1 MLWPAPWKVALPEG
15 GFRAGWRAKEWD
27 RRGTGRERSS
37 RSFGRST
44 FWYRNR
50 RGLVAA
56 RADPKGARTRWLRL
70 ADDGRALLAAAL
82 PVWRAEQDR
91 VDDALPAPEVALDLD
106 LLTGG
111 IRQMGSLDRT
121 AGDAEASDP

>member
-1 MLWPAPWKVALPEG
+1 MGQERDKPEEIVAKL
-15 GFRAGWRAKEWD
+15 RQVDVLIR
-27 RRGTGRERSS
+27 
-37 RSFGRST
+37 
-44 FWYRNR
+44 
-50 RGLVAA
+50 
-56 RADPKGARTRWLRL
+56 LRL
-70 ADDGRALLAAAL
+70 TDDGRALPAAAL

-121 AGDAEASDP
+121 AGDAEAPAS